1 MISKDR
7 YGKHY
12 VVRISLDKTHD
23 SLIADKCAHIVKALG
38 LMPTRLYWGNCL
50 TIKISSKLLFNALNK
65 EPDKSSVTAA
75 YVAGAID
82 GDGWV
87 DHRAIQFGQSH
98 VPELFDEISDFFK
111 KLNVHVGT
119 WTKGD
124 EPNYRRMYI
133 PFSVLES
140 TGILVH
146 SIKAQRILRRTV
158 TVKPP
163 LLCTD
168 KEFESF
174 HRLLVTGGEVE
185 ECGLEK
191 GVRRAKLLAFNYEN
205 EKLVGI
211 ASIKSPAENY
221 KRSIFQKTRT
231 NEEPENYHL
240 ELGYAF
246 TLDGYRGLHVCS
258 GLIKKLIKIYQYQN
272 MYATTKTTN
281 DRMQAILRRNGFQK
295 TGEPYIGKLHNSG
308 GDRYFLQLFVRIGFY
323 DFFV

>member
-1 MISKDR
+1 LKWKIEVAKSTISYYKRHKPRIKPLSLDAIPTEDWNWLQGLFSADGNKMISKDR

-111 KLNVHVGT
+111 RLNVQVGT
-119 WTKGD
+119 WTKSD

-133 PFSVLES
+133 PFSVLQS
-140 TGILVH
+140 TGIMVH
-146 SIKAQRILRRTV
+146 SVKAQRILNGKH
-158 TVKPP
+158 KP
-163 LLCTD
+163 
-168 KEFESF
+168 
-174 HRLLVTGGEVE
+174 H
-185 ECGLEK
+185 
-191 GVRRAKLLAFNYEN
+191 
-205 EKLVGI
+205 
-211 ASIKSPAENY
+211 
-221 KRSIFQKTRT
+221 
-231 NEEPENYHL
+231 
-240 ELGYAF
+240 
-246 TLDGYRGLHVCS
+246 S
-258 GLIKKLIKIYQYQN
+258 G
-272 MYATTKTTN
+272 
-281 DRMQAILRRNGFQK
+281 
-295 TGEPYIGKLHNSG
+295 
-308 GDRYFLQLFVRIGFY
+308 
-323 DFFV
+323 